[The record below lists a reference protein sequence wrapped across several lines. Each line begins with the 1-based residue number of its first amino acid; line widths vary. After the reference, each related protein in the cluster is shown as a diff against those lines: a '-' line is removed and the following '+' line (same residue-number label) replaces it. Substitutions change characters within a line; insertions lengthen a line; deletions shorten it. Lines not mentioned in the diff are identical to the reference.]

1 MYEDLVQKVKN
12 QVKASTLLFD
22 TFGNAGMEEFNAK
35 LRQVKDMVCFG
46 KYDLCKHHMNIEHDT
61 CALHCVPHCLGG
73 CEHCNCPGG
82 VCTDACHPDKCD
94 ICERFLRWGV
104 NMQQFFVGWKN
115 KIEKVYE
122 SDLNDIEPS
131 LVKEQMLLL
140 LQSSCQICK
149 QYAYVPKYFRAHNG
163 RALWEGHACA
173 KLSKQLLSHELNPTR
188 SNFLLRTDHWSKQL
202 PSKTLTPQGYDR
214 GLRGMSTQ
222 GFQIEFASGIFVN

>member
-1 MYEDLVQKVKN
+1 MILSDSLPSAECIALHKMYAALDVSARSRRNKPFPANKRDDLRVIQAYRSVCICAGNIMCSGEGEYLLGRVDWKN
-12 QVKASTLLFD
+12 QKKIPHPK
-22 TFGNAGMEEFNAK
+22 MEIFI
-35 LRQVKDMVCFG
+35 LS
-46 KYDLCKHHMNIEHDT
+46 
-61 CALHCVPHCLGG
+61 
-73 CEHCNCPGG
+73 
-82 VCTDACHPDKCD
+82 
-94 ICERFLRWGV
+94 
-104 NMQQFFVGWKN
+104 KN

-188 SNFLLRTDHWSKQL
+188 SKFLLRTDHWS
-202 PSKTLTPQGYDR
+202 
-214 GLRGMSTQ
+214 
-222 GFQIEFASGIFVN
+222 E